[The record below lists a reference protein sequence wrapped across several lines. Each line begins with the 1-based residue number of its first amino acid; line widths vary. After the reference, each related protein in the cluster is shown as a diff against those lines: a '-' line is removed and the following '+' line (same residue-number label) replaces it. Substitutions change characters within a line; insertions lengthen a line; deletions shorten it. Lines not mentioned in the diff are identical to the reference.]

1 MFGLEIPEPMDQPP
15 GALHAPARMENGVL
29 LEIDNEYLA
38 SFYNAGVRSKEGAA
52 LTIITLLN
60 SLAWAVTTLLVL
72 RGGGSI
78 LQTAYFVITR
88 RYVVRPMHLGRM

>member
-1 MFGLEIPEPMDQPP
+1 MSQSKVAVNQINIVAKNFDATLRFYRMFGLETPEPMDQPP

-52 LTIITLLN
+52 EQ
-60 SLAWAVTTLLVL
+60 SL
-72 RGGGSI
+72 RS
-78 LQTAYFVITR
+78 
-88 RYVVRPMHLGRM
+88 